1 MTTLIIDADSI
12 VYAAAFAA
20 QDWAIFDEDGRL
32 HDTYSLKGDAK
43 DAAIHAGDRVEPFPR
58 GDNDAIANTD
68 AMMENIVDQFDS
80 VDDMQVWLTIP
91 DLTQNFRYTV
101 TDQYKANRKNFE
113 KPFHYQTVRDRLLDH
128 WKANVSRA
136 GWEADDELSAAGWQ
150 AWLNGDELP
159 VICSIDKDLDTV
171 PGWHYRWPT
180 HNKEG
185 NQYYLTEHEA
195 AQSYWAS
202 VLTGD
207 NADNIKGLHR
217 VGAKK
222 AMAMIEDCITQE
234 EFYNVCKD
242 KWIEYLGKQDYTEE
256 EAIEQMHTSCKLLY
270 LMRGND
276 DEGWRPPQ

>member
-12 VYAAAFAA
+12 VYASAFAS
-20 QDWAIFDEDGRL
+20 QDWAVFDEDVRL
-32 HDTYSLKGDAK
+32 HGTYNLKNEANE
-43 DAAIHAGDRVEPFPR
+43 AAIHAGDTVEAFPR
-58 GDNDAIANTD
+58 GESDAADNTD
-68 AMMENIVDQFDS
+68 AMMQNIVDSFDT
-80 VDDMQVWLTIP
+80 VDSMQVWLTVP
-91 DLTQNFRYTV
+91 DLTQNFRYQV

-113 KPFHYQTVRDRLLDH
+113 KPFHYQTVRNRLLDA
-128 WKANVSRA
+128 WDAQVSRA

-150 AWLNGDELP
+150 AWINSEELP

-185 NQYYLTEHEA
+185 GKYYLEESDA
-195 AQSYWAS
+195 LLSYWAS

-207 NADNIKGLHR
+207 NADNIRGLHR
-217 VGAKK
+217 VGPKRAYCLIK
-222 AMAMIEDCITQE
+222 DCETE
-234 EFYNVCKD
+234 E
-242 KWIEYLGKQDYTEE
+242 EYYKTCLKHWVINLEKEGYTEE
-256 EAIEQMHTSCKLLY
+256 EATEQMHTSCKLLY

>member
-43 DAAIHAGDRVEPFPR
+43 ESAIHAGDRVEPFPR
-58 GDNDAIANTD
+58 GETDAFANTD

-91 DLTQNFRYTV
+91 DLTQNFRYAV

-136 GWEADDELSAAGWQ
+136 GWEADDELSAAGWK
-150 AWLNGDELP
+150 AWLDGDELP
-159 VICSIDKDLDTV
+159 IICSIDKDLDTV

-185 NQYYLTEHEA
+185 RKYYLTAQEA

-217 VGAKK
+217 VGPKK
-222 AMAMIEDCITQE
+222 AMAMIEGCVTEE
-234 EFYNVCKD
+234 EFYSVCKD
-242 KWIEYLGKQDYTEE
+242 KWIEYLGKEDHTEE

-270 LMRGND
+270 LLRGDD